1 MNTTAVEL
9 PAAPARSGLVARVI
23 ALLER
28 IPYSLLALLARC
40 AGASV
45 FWHSGSVKLD
55 DWQGTL
61 RLFEDEYKVPLIA
74 PHIAAYMA
82 AGMELGGSVLLL
94 VGLATRA
101 TAIAYLGMIAV
112 IQLFVYPQAWPDHI
126 QWVAFLV
133 LLVARGPGV
142 VSLDAFVARYLASR
156 RPAGR

>member
-1 MNTTAVEL
+1 MNTTATDM
-9 PAAPARSGLVARVI
+9 PAKGLNGLLARAR

-45 FWHSGSVKLD
+45 FWHSGRVKLD

-74 PHIAAYMA
+74 PHVAAYMA
-82 AGMELGGSVLLL
+82 AGMELGGSMLLL

-112 IQLFVYPQAWPDHI
+112 IQLFVYPNAWPDHI
-126 QWVAFLV
+126 QWVAFLM

-142 VSLDAFVARYLASR
+142 VSLDALMARAFGLRAR
-156 RPAGR
+156 ANR

>member
-1 MNTTAVEL
+1 MNTTTLEPPAAASPAGL
-9 PAAPARSGLVARVI
+9 PARVL

-45 FWHSGSVKLD
+45 FWHSGNVKLD

-61 RLFEDEYKVPLIA
+61 RLFEDEYKVPLIP
-74 PHIAAYMA
+74 PHVAAYMA
-82 AGMELGGSVLLL
+82 AGMELGGAVLLL
-94 VGLATRA
+94 AGLATRA

-126 QWVAFLV
+126 QWVAFLL

-142 VSLDAFVARYLASR
+142 LSLDALVAHWLGR
-156 RPAGR
+156 RPRN

>member
-1 MNTTAVEL
+1 MNTTVTTM
-9 PAAPARSGLVARVI
+9 PAAGISGLLERARAV
-23 ALLER
+23 LER

-40 AGASV
+40 AGSSV
-45 FWHSGSVKLD
+45 FWHSGRVKLD

-82 AGMELGGSVLLL
+82 AGMELGGSMLLL

-126 QWVAFLV
+126 QWLAFLM

-142 VSLDAFVARYLASR
+142 VSLDALLGRWLGRASR
-156 RPAGR
+156 G

>member
-1 MNTTAVEL
+1 MNTTVTEL
-9 PAAPARSGLVARVI
+9 PAAGASGLLARARS
-23 ALLER
+23 LLER

-40 AGASV
+40 AGSSV
-45 FWHSGSVKLD
+45 FWHSGRVKLD

-74 PHIAAYMA
+74 PHVAAYMA
-82 AGMELGGSVLLL
+82 AGMELGGSMLLL

-126 QWVAFLV
+126 QWVAFLM

-142 VSLDAFVARYLASR
+142 VSLDALLARAF
-156 RPAGR
+156 GRAKG

>member
-1 MNTTAVEL
+1 MNTTAIDL
-9 PAAPARSGLVARVI
+9 PVPGPAGLLARAR

-28 IPYSLLALLARC
+28 IPYSLLALLARG

-126 QWVAFLV
+126 QWVAFLM

-142 VSLDAFVARYLASR
+142 VSLDALATRVFTR
-156 RPAGR
+156 R